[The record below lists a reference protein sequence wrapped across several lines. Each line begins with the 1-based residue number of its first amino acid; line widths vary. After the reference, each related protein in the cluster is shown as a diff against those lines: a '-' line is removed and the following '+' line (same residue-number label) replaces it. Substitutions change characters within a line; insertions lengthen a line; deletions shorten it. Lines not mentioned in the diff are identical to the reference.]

1 MLVLLLNI
9 KRTRFVNGFLSTL
22 SHSTRTIFWYICM
35 TSSPIMMLSQYII
48 NTLSKMLVKD
58 LKLTESCRGKT
69 NVELTL
75 VQKLQRQ
82 MDLGGEPGTA
92 KCWAAHL
99 WTRNLTFAE
108 VRKTF
113 NIKPC
118 HIFQSQTLLNAN
130 KDALSSWMEKLSEAK
145 LRGVLALALGALW
158 FTTTYRAKWRMRQG
172 PHEGSEL
179 QVKKTVEQNSTI
191 WIGKTYLYFWKLFP
205 PMLSLIYYSP
215 GFA

>member
-1 MLVLLLNI
+1 M
-9 KRTRFVNGFLSTL
+9 NGFLSTL

-92 KCWAAHL
+92 KC
-99 WTRNLTFAE
+99 
-108 VRKTF
+108 
-113 NIKPC
+113 
-118 HIFQSQTLLNAN
+118 
-130 KDALSSWMEKLSEAK
+130 
-145 LRGVLALALGALW
+145 
-158 FTTTYRAKWRMRQG
+158 
-172 PHEGSEL
+172 
-179 QVKKTVEQNSTI
+179 
-191 WIGKTYLYFWKLFP
+191 
-205 PMLSLIYYSP
+205 
-215 GFA
+215 